1 MGGLMSPWVIAYEA
15 GQWADYELA
24 LLLVLA
30 STLLVW
36 LLVCRFKPQ
45 GFLRWTLAVLCC
57 VALTGLCLTSRVDA
71 LQISSLLTKGKN
83 IEVLDGLYRY
93 GEYHFPHHSAHG
105 IDFREIHIG
114 QRMLKLYHGGYLAH
128 SRCYRDF
135 YNSNRFSDNIELR
148 LYIHWYKHE
157 LVYKREKVV
166 IKTPCILKIEQ
177 RNTG

>member
-1 MGGLMSPWVIAYEA
+1 MSAWVIAYEA

-24 LLLVLA
+24 LLLVSA
-30 STLLVW
+30 SILLVW
-36 LLVCRFKPQ
+36 LLVCRLKPQ
-45 GFLRWTLAVLCC
+45 GFLRCSLAVVCC

-83 IEVLDGLYRY
+83 IEVLDGIYRY
-93 GEYHFPHHSAHG
+93 GEYRFPHHSANG

-114 QRMLKLYHGGYLAH
+114 QRLLKLYHGGYLAH

-135 YNSNRFSDNIELR
+135 YNSNRFNDNIELR
-148 LYIHWYKHE
+148 LYIHWYEHE